1 MSDQRA
7 EQGGAGG
14 PGELPA
20 AASRSAESP
29 RDQGDSSAAAVLA
42 GISDGIAALDNDWRL
57 VYANPVVGRLLGRD
71 TTNLMGRTLDQLL
84 DLAADDPFRVAYR
97 DSKQAGEPLTFTK
110 YSEIF
115 SSWIDV
121 RGYPHPGGYTILFR
135 LQGAKGPVS
144 QELLD
149 SERQREVTR
158 SINQRIFDTSLD
170 LILVVDRR
178 GNVLRVSPSSRAILG
193 FAPAELTGLNGTA
206 FVHPD
211 DLESTRNNM
220 RLARHGRL
228 TRNFECRYV
237 HKDGHAVPLSWTGVW
252 SEPDAQYFFI
262 GRDMT
267 DRITLES
274 QLRQAQKMEAVGQLT
289 GGVAHDF
296 NNILTVIMGM
306 TEVLAGEVSADPR
319 LTPLVAAIDEAT
331 SRGAELTRRMLAF
344 ARKQPL
350 LPLVVDLNEIVSGTT
365 AMLRRTL
372 GEDIAVKLVLADGLW
387 PALADRS
394 QIEDALLNLAVNA
407 RDAMPSGGRLVIE
420 TANVHLD
427 EQYAAHNLEVVPG
440 DYVSV
445 SVSDSGVGMP
455 RDVLERVFEPFF
467 TTKEVGR
474 GTGLGLSMV
483 YGFAKQSGGHVKIYS
498 EVGHGT
504 RITLYLP
511 RTAAAERDAEP
522 VAARTVGAH
531 PAGHETILVVED
543 SESVRKVAVSI
554 LRGLGY
560 QVLEAEDG
568 PSALTILSGGEE
580 IDLLFTDL
588 IMPNGMDGEE
598 LLKRAHV
605 LRPGLKALFTSGY
618 SEHFLQSRGN
628 ADAGVPLLNK
638 PYRVHKLSEAV
649 RKALDDAAPGA

>member
-1 MSDQRA
+1 MSEKCA
-7 EQGGAGG
+7 EQRGGADS
-14 PGELPA
+14 GELPA
-20 AASRSAESP
+20 AALHSADSP
-29 RDQGDSSAAAVLA
+29 RDQAGNRAEAVLA

-57 VYANPVVGRLLGRD
+57 VYANPAVGRLLGRD
-71 TTNLMGRTLDQLL
+71 VTHLIGRTLDQLL
-84 DLAADDPFRVAYR
+84 DLAADDPFRGAYR
-97 DSKQAGEPLTFTK
+97 ASKQAGEQLTFTK

-121 RGYPHPGGYTILFR
+121 RGYPHPGGYVILFR
-135 LQGAKGPVS
+135 LQGASGPVS
-144 QELLD
+144 QDLLD
-149 SERQREVTR
+149 SERQREVIR

-178 GNVLRVSPSSRAILG
+178 GGVLRVSPSSRAILG
-193 FAPAELTGLNGTA
+193 FAPEELTALNGTA

-252 SEPDAQYFFI
+252 SEPDGQYFFI

-267 DRITLES
+267 DRVSLES

-306 TEVLAGEVSADPR
+306 TGVLAGEVSADPR
-319 LTPLVAAIDEAT
+319 LAPLVAAIDEAT

-350 LPLVVDLNEIVSGTT
+350 QPLVVDLNEIVSGTT

-420 TANVHLD
+420 TANAHLD
-427 EQYAAHNLEVVPG
+427 EQYAAHNLEVAPG
-440 DYVSV
+440 DYVCV
-445 SVSDSGVGMP
+445 SVSDSGGGIP
-455 RDVLERVFEPFF
+455 PDVLERVFEPFF

-511 RTAAAERDAEP
+511 RTVAAEREAEP
-522 VAARTVGAH
+522 VAAPAVRAH

-568 PSALTILSGGEE
+568 PSALTILRGSEV

-588 IMPNGMDGEE
+588 IMPNGIDGEE

-628 ADAGVPLLNK
+628 ADVGVPLLNK
-638 PYRVHKLSEAV
+638 PYRVQKLSEAV
-649 RKALDDAAPGA
+649 RKALDNAAPGA

>member
-1 MSDQRA
+1 MSDERA
-7 EQGGAGG
+7 EHRGGAES
-14 PGELPA
+14 GELPA
-20 AASRSAESP
+20 AALRSADSP
-29 RDQGDSSAAAVLA
+29 RDQEGGRPEAVLA
-42 GISDGIAALDNDWRL
+42 AISDGIVALDNDWRL
-57 VYANPVVGRLLGRD
+57 IYANAAVGRLLDRD
-71 TTNLMGRTLDQLL
+71 ITNLIGRTLDQLL
-84 DLAADDPFRVAYR
+84 DLAADDPFAAAYR
-97 DSKQAGEPLTFTK
+97 ESKRAGEQLTFTK

-135 LQGAKGPVS
+135 LQGAKGPVA
-144 QELLD
+144 QQLLD

-193 FAPAELTGLNGTA
+193 FAPGELTGLNGTA

-211 DLESTRNNM
+211 DLESTRSNM

-237 HKDGHAVPLSWTGVW
+237 HKDGHAVPLSWMGVW
-252 SEPDAQYFFI
+252 SEPDGQYFFI

-267 DRITLES
+267 DRVALES

-319 LTPLVAAIDEAT
+319 LAPLVAAIDEAT

-350 LPLVVDLNEIVSGTT
+350 QPRIVDLNQIVSGTT

-420 TANVHLD
+420 TANMHLD
-427 EQYAAHNLEVVPG
+427 EQYAAHNLEVAPG

-445 SVSDSGVGMP
+445 SVSDSGSGIP
-455 RDVLERVFEPFF
+455 PDVLERVFEPFF

-511 RTAAAERDAEP
+511 RTAAAERDSEP
-522 VAARTVGAH
+522 VAAPAVRAH

-568 PSALTILSGGEE
+568 PSALTILAGGEA

-588 IMPNGMDGEE
+588 IMPNGIDGEE

-605 LRPGLKALFTSGY
+605 LRPRLKALFTSGY
-618 SEHFLQSRGN
+618 SEHFLHSRGN

-638 PYRVHKLSEAV
+638 PYRVQKLSEAV
-649 RKALDDAAPGA
+649 RKALDSAAPGA